1 MWSLKELA
9 ARDSLMW
16 LALPLFPFFI
26 GQLLCITTVTVLLF
40 EHQNG
45 PSLKGT
51 FTMYTGENLFLSL
64 YAKLHRKEGKSAP
77 VSARC
82 KSKKTRVDG
91 WFTIWKVDL
100 QSENSFLLPHT
111 LEKKRKSGNKEEIIS
126 AFLHGRA
133 KSSFSYQHRYFC
145 ILPNYG
151 SNKLLSVLTF
161 VSGFRLVEI

>member
-26 GQLLCITTVTVLLF
+26 GQLLCITTVSVLLF

-45 PSLKGT
+45 PSLEGT

-82 KSKKTRVDG
+82 KSKKTRQL
-91 WFTIWKVDL
+91 WRVDL

-133 KSSFSYQHRYFC
+133 KSSFSYQYRYFC